1 MEMTGR
7 IVRQISLISMLVLI
21 VPMIMFP
28 DQLGMRLTKFSLI
41 NAVYE
46 LVYYS
51 AVIFFF
57 YRRASLLKIIQMA
70 GLCLVYRL
78 TLGAL
83 FGLLIVVMYSMNL
96 TISLTL
102 GLASYLPAILLH
114 IAATPFILKP
124 VVAQL
129 VPYTKRKHQPI
140 EEPAPAEAPEHGGT
154 ATAVSAKQEEP
165 APAEAPEHGGTATAV
180 SAKQAISRPT
190 PAPVR
195 VPEPEAQFS
204 KASRVGS
211 PSGREHAEANGFD
224 RAARYIGED
233 GSVQLAVVVDGEGLL
248 LGQFIRGEMKADD
261 WAPFS
266 LLFCEANR
274 DALRRAGWGSPEK
287 IDLLVKDTRIIVARE
302 ESWCLMVVA
311 QRHADDFL
319 NIKINQGLEIIRK
332 YIARRYGQKL
342 SVNAEKMY
350 VSST

>member
-57 YRRASLLKIIQMA
+57 YRRASLLKIVQMA
-70 GLCLVYRL
+70 CLCLVYRL

-154 ATAVSAKQEEP
+154 ATAVSAKQ
-165 APAEAPEHGGTATAV
+165 
-180 SAKQAISRPT
+180 AISRPT

-195 VPEPEAQFS
+195 VPEPEAHLS
-204 KASRVGS
+204 RESRVGS
-211 PSGREHAEANGFD
+211 PSGPEHAEANGFD

-233 GSVQLAVVVDGEGLL
+233 GSVQLAVVVDDEGLL
-248 LGQFIRGEMKADD
+248 LGQFIRGEMEADD

-266 LLFCEANR
+266 LLFCEVNR
-274 DALRRAGWGSPEK
+274 DALRRGGWEAPEK
-287 IDLLVKDTRIIVARE
+287 IDLSVKDTRIIVARE

-319 NIKINQGLEIIRK
+319 NIRINQGLEIIRK

-342 SVNAEKMY
+342 SENAEKMY

>member
-1 MEMTGR
+1 MEITGR
-7 IVRQISLISMLVLI
+7 IVRQISLLSMLVLI
-21 VPMIMFP
+21 APMILFP
-28 DQLGMRLTKFSLI
+28 DRLGTGLARASLI

-57 YRRASLLKIIQMA
+57 YRRASLLKIVQMA

-83 FGLLIVVMYSMNL
+83 FGLLIAAMYSMNL

-124 VVAQL
+124 IAAQL
-129 VPYTKRKHQPI
+129 VPYTKRKRQPV
-140 EEPAPAEAPEHGGT
+140 EEPAPHEVPEHVQT
-154 ATAVSAKQEEP
+154 AAAVSAE
-165 APAEAPEHGGTATAV
+165 
-180 SAKQAISRPT
+180 QAIIRPT
-190 PAPVR
+190 PMPVT
-195 VPEPEAQFS
+195 EPEVHLS
-204 KASRVGS
+204 RESRVGS
-211 PSGREHAEANGFD
+211 PSGPEHAEANGFD
-224 RAARYIGED
+224 RAVRYIGED
-233 GSVQLAVVVDGEGLL
+233 SSVQLAVVVDDEGLL
-248 LGQFIRGEMKADD
+248 LGQFRRGEMEADD

-266 LLFCEANR
+266 LLFCDANR
-274 DALRRAGWGSPEK
+274 DALQRAGWGSPEK

-319 NIKINQGLEIIRK
+319 NIRINQGLEIIRK

-350 VSST
+350 VSSA